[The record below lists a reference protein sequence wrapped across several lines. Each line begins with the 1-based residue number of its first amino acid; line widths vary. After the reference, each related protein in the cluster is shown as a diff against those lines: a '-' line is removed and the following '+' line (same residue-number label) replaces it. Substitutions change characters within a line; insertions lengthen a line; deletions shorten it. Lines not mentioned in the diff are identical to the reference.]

1 MAQGLTGLSTIIT
14 ERVVA
19 LVDGASVAVDAS
31 SGSVFDL
38 TATQNFTLSNPTNPT
53 SGQKAVF
60 RIEQGGAGSFVIT
73 LDTKFRVPTDLTG
86 FLLSTAAGT
95 HDILGFIYNLAD
107 DKWDMTGITKGYV

>member
-1 MAQGLTGLSTIIT
+1 MAQGLTGNSNILT
-14 ERVVA
+14 ERVA
-19 LVDGASVAVDAS
+19 TLTPGASVAVDAAT
-31 SGSVFDL
+31 GSVFDL
-38 TATQNFTLSNPTNPT
+38 TCAQNFTLSNPTNPT
-53 SGQKAVF
+53 SGQKVIF

-86 FLLSTAAGT
+86 FLLSTAVGT